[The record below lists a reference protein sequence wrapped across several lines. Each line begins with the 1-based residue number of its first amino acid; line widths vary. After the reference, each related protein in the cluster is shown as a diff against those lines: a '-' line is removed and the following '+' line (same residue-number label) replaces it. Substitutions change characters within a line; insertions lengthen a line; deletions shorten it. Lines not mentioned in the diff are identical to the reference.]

1 MADKV
6 KTKKINWKQVALVAK
21 VSVFWVLV
29 AGVIVL
35 VQQTDKAAYTRGM
48 NDGYNSAATTIRS
61 K

>member
-6 KTKKINWKQVALVAK
+6 KKKRDFSKAILIAK
-21 VSVFWVLV
+21 VSVFWILV

-48 NDGYNSAATTIRS
+48 SDGYNSAATTIRS

>member
-6 KTKKINWKQVALVAK
+6 TKKKINWKQVALVAK

-48 NDGYNSAATTIRS
+48 SEGYNSAATTIRS

>member
-35 VQQTDKAAYTRGM
+35 VQQTDKAAYTRDM

>member
-6 KTKKINWKQVALVAK
+6 KKKRDYSKAILIAK
-21 VSVFWVLV
+21 VSVFWVLL

>member
-6 KTKKINWKQVALVAK
+6 KKKRDFSKAILIAK
-21 VSVFWVLV
+21 VSVFWVLL

-48 NDGYNSAATTIRS
+48 SDGYNSAATTIRS

>member
-6 KTKKINWKQVALVAK
+6 KKKRDYSRAILIAK
-21 VSVFWVLV
+21 VSVFWVLL

-48 NDGYNSAATTIRS
+48 SDGYNSAATTIRS

>member
-6 KTKKINWKQVALVAK
+6 KKKRDFSKAILIAK
-21 VSVFWVLV
+21 VSVFWILV
-29 AGVIVL
+29 AGVVIL